1 MAKVFISYRNSD
13 DPSAAVLLARSIDER
28 LGEGESFLDSK
39 SIPLG
44 VDFRPT
50 LWGQLA
56 KCVAMVVVIG
66 PRWLVPD
73 ADGERRVDR
82 TDDFVRQEIEF
93 ALQIGIPI
101 IPVLVGGAAKPS
113 DGVLPASLAALE
125 HRQYLTLRHRS
136 ADRDLERLL
145 DQLQELVVASN
156 GPGTGAKR
164 SDSPPAA
171 GGITFN
177 GRVRVGG
184 DIVNGS
190 KYVTRYE

>member
-13 DPSAAVLLARSIDER
+13 DPSAAVLLAQSIDER
-28 LGEGESFLDSK
+28 LGEGASFLDSR

-44 VDFRPT
+44 VDFRPI

-56 KCVAMVVVIG
+56 KCLAMVVVVG
-66 PRWLVPD
+66 PKWLAPD
-73 ADGERRVDR
+73 AEGKRRVDLM
-82 TDDFVRQEIEF
+82 DDFVRQEIEL
-93 ALQIGIPI
+93 ALQIEIPI

-113 DGVLPASLAALE
+113 GGVLPDSLAALE
-125 HRQYLTLRHRS
+125 HKQYLTLRHRS
-136 ADRDLERLL
+136 ADRDLGCLL
-145 DQLQELVVASN
+145 DRLDELVLASS
-156 GPGTGAKR
+156 GPDTRAKR
-164 SDSPPAA
+164 SDNPAGT

-190 KYVTRYE
+190 KYVT

>member
-1 MAKVFISYRNSD
+1 MAKVFISYRNND
-13 DPSAAVLLARSIDER
+13 DPSAAVMLAQSIDQR
-28 LGEGESFLDSK
+28 LGEAASFLDSK

-44 VDFRPT
+44 ADFRPT

-56 KCVAMVVVIG
+56 RCVAMVVVIG

-93 ALQIGIPI
+93 ALQIGLPI
-101 IPVLVGGAAKPS
+101 IPVLVGGATKPS
-113 DGVLPASLAALE
+113 DGVLPESLAALE

-136 ADRDLERLL
+136 ADRDLRCLL
-145 DQLQELVVASN
+145 DRLEELVVASS
-156 GPGTGAKR
+156 GPGAGAKQ
-164 SDSPPAA
+164 SDKPPAA

-190 KYVTRYE
+190 KYVTRDE

>member
-1 MAKVFISYRNSD
+1 MAKIFISYRNSD
-13 DPSAAVLLARSIDER
+13 DPSAAVLLAQSIDER
-28 LGEGESFLDSK
+28 LGEGASFLDSK

-44 VDFRPT
+44 VDFRPA

-56 KCVAMVVVIG
+56 RSAAMVVVIG
-66 PRWLVPD
+66 PRWLAPD
-73 ADGERRVDR
+73 ADGKRRVDR

-93 ALQIGIPI
+93 ALKIGIPI
-101 IPVLVGGAAKPS
+101 IPVLVGGAARPS
-113 DGVLPASLAALE
+113 GDTLPASLAGLE

-136 ADRDLERLL
+136 ADRDLGCLL
-145 DQLQELVVASN
+145 DRVHELVLASS
-156 GPGTGAKR
+156 GRSTGAKHA
-164 SDSPPAA
+164 DTAPAA

-190 KYVTRYE
+190 KYVTSNE